1 MGCVGG
7 GGGALVA
14 NDAQK
19 EITLRP
25 AEWSLEA
32 VETLRQAEAYDTT
45 GGLFSIED
53 YAEGRAPGVLFVAE
67 HEGRALGY
75 IVLTVNHMPRGT
87 EGVIAYAAGR
97 RGFARLLPR
106 LLPVIES
113 RFVGARVLKVETRR
127 KGLAACLVREGWH
140 VAGYILR
147 KKASCETK
155 H

>member
-1 MGCVGG
+1 M
-7 GGGALVA
+7 AD
-14 NDAQK
+14 DAQK

-32 VETLRQAEAYDTT
+32 VAMLHGAERYDTT
-45 GGLFSIED
+45 GGLFAVED
-53 YAEGRAPGVLFVAE
+53 YAEGRAPGALFVAE
-67 HEGRALGY
+67 SEGRALGY
-75 IVLTVNHMPRGT
+75 IVLTVNHMPRGS

-113 RFVGARVLKVETRR
+113 RFIGCASLKVETRR
-127 KGLAACLVREGWH
+127 KGLAAGLVRQGWR

-147 KKASCETK
+147 KNGTCETK